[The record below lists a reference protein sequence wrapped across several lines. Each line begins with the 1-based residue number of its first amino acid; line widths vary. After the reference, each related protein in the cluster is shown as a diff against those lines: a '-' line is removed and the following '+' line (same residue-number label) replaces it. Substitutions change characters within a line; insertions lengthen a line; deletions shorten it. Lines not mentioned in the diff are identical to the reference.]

1 MAVGTG
7 GRAPDLPPLDAVPA
21 AKTVAANFKK
31 AFGSDIQGY
40 GIMGYDSA
48 KVVLQ
53 GILDAARK
61 NGNKAP
67 SRAQVETA
75 IRSGTFKN
83 LLTGEV
89 SFDKNG
95 DRKSGKMYVIA
106 VKNAKR
112 STAGTVNV
120 LRK

>member
-1 MAVGTG
+1 M
-7 GRAPDLPPLDAVPA
+7 
-21 AKTVAANFKK
+21 
-31 AFGSDIQGY
+31 QGY
-40 GIMGYDSA
+40 GIMGYDAA